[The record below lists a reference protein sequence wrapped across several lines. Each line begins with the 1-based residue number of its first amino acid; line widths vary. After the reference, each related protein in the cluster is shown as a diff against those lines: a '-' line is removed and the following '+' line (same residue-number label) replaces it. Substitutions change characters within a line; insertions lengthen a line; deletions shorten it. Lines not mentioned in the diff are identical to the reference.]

1 MFEKTSWNKLRRVVL
16 FKQGISNVRSD
27 TTDTGGVHTM
37 NTTDIKSQ
45 LFGLINQI
53 EDEET
58 LLFIIEVIKRLKD

>member
-1 MFEKTSWNKLRRVVL
+1 MRSIQRTRE
-16 FKQGISNVRSD
+16 GI
-27 TTDTGGVHTM
+27 HTM

>member
-1 MFEKTSWNKLRRVVL
+1 
-16 FKQGISNVRSD
+16 
-27 TTDTGGVHTM
+27 M

-45 LFGLINQI
+45 LLELIEKI

>member
-1 MFEKTSWNKLRRVVL
+1 MSELKVIENELVKEFRTCVQIHKT
-16 FKQGISNVRSD
+16 QEGI
-27 TTDTGGVHTM
+27 HTM

-53 EDEET
+53 EDEEM

>member
-1 MFEKTSWNKLRRVVL
+1 
-16 FKQGISNVRSD
+16 
-27 TTDTGGVHTM
+27 M

-45 LFGLINQI
+45 LLELINQI

>member
-1 MFEKTSWNKLRRVVL
+1 
-16 FKQGISNVRSD
+16 
-27 TTDTGGVHTM
+27 M

-45 LFGLINQI
+45 LLGLINQI